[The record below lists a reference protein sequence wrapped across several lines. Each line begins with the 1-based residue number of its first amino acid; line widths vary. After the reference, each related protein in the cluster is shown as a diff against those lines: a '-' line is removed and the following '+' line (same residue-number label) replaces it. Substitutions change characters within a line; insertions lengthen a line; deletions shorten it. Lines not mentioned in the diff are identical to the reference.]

1 MVFGVVGLGLPT
13 ISNTLRATDTTIP
26 PPNSL
31 RATSPLKKEEGRKRR
46 ENEHLL
52 NPTKTLEAFVTD
64 FHSIHGIMTRAR
76 LIIGRALHRRIIG
89 RRPPH
94 HRPLG
99 IFRISPPTPMS
110 RSLQHH
116 GDTPPPSR
124 QEIHGVRPHLLI
136 RLNYRGPLLCRQSIS
151 PVARITHRCHTGTSP
166 HRLRRR
172 RRSTSTGS
180 LGSAFDDVD
189 LKAAVPAHIEKIRIY
204 VETPELTHWTKQ
216 WGYATAYRRG
226 GRSITLLDVLEAV
239 YNYFQEP
246 VSVDVL
252 PPQYQGMVAGA
263 YSKRVAKTGGAFG
276 GLTRVDV
283 LNGCRVLSGMRALS
297 YGDAAGG
304 TMYIALELRNKI

>member
-1 MVFGVVGLGLPT
+1 MPHWDVST
-13 ISNTLRATDTTIP
+13 P
-26 PPNSL
+26 P
-31 RATSPLKKEEGRKRR
+31 ATSP
-46 ENEHLL
+46 
-52 NPTKTLEAFVTD
+52 AFD
-64 FHSIHGIMTRAR
+64 IHG
-76 LIIGRALHRRIIG
+76 
-89 RRPPH
+89 
-94 HRPLG
+94 
-99 IFRISPPTPMS
+99 FS
-110 RSLQHH
+110 
-116 GDTPPPSR
+116 
-124 QEIHGVRPHLLI
+124 
-136 RLNYRGPLLCRQSIS
+136 
-151 PVARITHRCHTGTSP
+151 
-166 HRLRRR
+166 
-172 RRSTSTGS
+172 
-180 LGSAFDDVD
+180 GSAFDDVD